1 MLGSPENSN
10 CTVIVASSFE
20 VEEEQ
25 YLLHCHPGGDEW
37 IKLVSPFN
45 DVSFQDI
52 IINYNKK
59 IYVSAS
65 NFNLIVLDAVDGE
78 IRLQLMGTIDSKD
91 IGAQGCGRSRFVESS
106 GDLFYLWIEEL
117 GCFGNDGPLTNI
129 AVYCLDFEAMS
140 WRRVESIGSDR
151 SFLLSGLYGFSFP
164 SMEGM
169 LHGNCV
175 YLVWSC
181 CDSERLFK
189 FCLDDMTISFCQILS
204 QPTKPWC
211 RAFWSVPPSIQ
222 SISVVDESTLPNNLP
237 STELSKINQP
247 DGLDMHIEDGR
258 QGNSLMPWDDL
269 PLELIELIASNLSL
283 VDRIRFSAVCK
294 EFSKVSIPIEQAK
307 IWPWLMHMSKQDGT
321 CKLFDPLRCEE
332 YSIQVTPFDTD
343 EERHIFRSS
352 KDGWVFVSAGDDD
365 DDIFVINPFTEDIVE
380 PAMFERSYYFNGV
393 SFSSNPMCSDCV
405 FFGIVSSENGNFLSV
420 HTWRHGG
427 DDWIEQFLEYD
438 VPFPVGYSNPVMFC
452 GEFYCLGRKGNLGV
466 FDPTSDT
473 WRILDKPESIH
484 AEMDLLRDD
493 HRGREFCYL
502 VDMEGELVS
511 LFLRNAASPPRVFK
525 LDKTNMS
532 WVEVDDLGGG
542 ALFLDFRSSYG
553 VASPDGGQGNRI
565 YFPRYSD
572 DRKPAFYDMETK
584 MYCPLLYDLKE
595 PLNCVWVV
603 PNLHKN
609 ISAYE
614 DA

>member
-1 MLGSPENSN
+1 MFTNNKSSKVDGDSLPPGFSTRPWLVQGSRGDTLIFIDVVNQSRHETIIPELRGKTCLGCLHNGEWLLMLDESTAECFLLHITSPRTKIPLPPLHEPLEFLSKCEMLGSPENSN

-25 YLLHCHPGGDEW
+25 YLLHCHLGADEW
-37 IKLVSPFN
+37 IKLVSPF
-45 DVSFQDI
+45 DDISFRDI

-65 NFNLIVLDAVDGE
+65 NFNLIVLDMVDGK
-78 IRLQLMGTIDSKD
+78 IRLQLMGTVESKD
-91 IGAQGCGRSRFVESS
+91 IGAQRCGRSRFVESS

-169 LHGNCV
+169 LQGNCV

-237 STELSKINQP
+237 STELLKINQP
-247 DGLDMHIEDGR
+247 DGLDKHIEDGR

-294 EFSKVSIPIEQAK
+294 EFSKVSSPIEQAK
-307 IWPWLMHMSKQDGT
+307 VWPWLMHMSKQDGT

-332 YSIQVTPFDTD
+332 YNMQVTPFDTLM
-343 EERHIFRSS
+343 
-352 KDGWVFVSAGDDD
+352 K
-365 DDIFVINPFTEDIVE
+365 
-380 PAMFERSYYFNGV
+380 
-393 SFSSNPMCSDCV
+393 
-405 FFGIVSSENGNFLSV
+405 
-420 HTWRHGG
+420 
-427 DDWIEQFLEYD
+427 
-438 VPFPVGYSNPVMFC
+438 
-452 GEFYCLGRKGNLGV
+452 
-466 FDPTSDT
+466 SDT
-473 WRILDKPESIH
+473 SFAPPKMVGCSY
-484 AEMDLLRDD
+484 LLA
-493 HRGREFCYL
+493 
-502 VDMEGELVS
+502 MM
-511 LFLRNAASPPRVFK
+511 
-525 LDKTNMS
+525 TMT
-532 WVEVDDLGGG
+532 
-542 ALFLDFRSSYG
+542 SS
-553 VASPDGGQGNRI
+553 
-565 YFPRYSD
+565 
-572 DRKPAFYDMETK
+572 
-584 MYCPLLYDLKE
+584 
-595 PLNCVWVV
+595 
-603 PNLHKN
+603 
-609 ISAYE
+609 
-614 DA
+614 